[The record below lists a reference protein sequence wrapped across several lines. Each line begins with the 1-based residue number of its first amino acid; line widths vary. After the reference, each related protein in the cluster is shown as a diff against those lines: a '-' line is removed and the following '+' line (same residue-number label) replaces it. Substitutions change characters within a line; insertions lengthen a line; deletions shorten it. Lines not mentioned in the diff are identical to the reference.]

1 MQKNEKEKEHNN
13 RRLGKKNRV
22 RNERENISTEIG
34 RPREQENIS
43 AGDWEKKGAREQNM
57 NRKLGRN
64 KVARKQESLSAGD
77 QKTKGAGEHRSSRLR
92 EEGNKRT
99 EQEVGIEQGSQGA
112 AEHKR
117 KELGRQGNRR
127 TDTTHRPAHVW
138 TQWLGGRGR
147 GRTSSSRRL
156 SRWRG

>member
-1 MQKNEKEKEHNN
+1 MKDRRTSKERTKEHTARRLWELENISAKNEKEKEHDN
-13 RRLGKKNRV
+13 RRLEKNGV
-22 RNERENISTEIG
+22 RNEQNIITGIG

-99 EQEVGIEQGSQGA
+99 EQEVGI
-112 AEHKR
+112 
-117 KELGRQGNRR
+117 
-127 TDTTHRPAHVW
+127 
-138 TQWLGGRGR
+138 
-147 GRTSSSRRL
+147 
-156 SRWRG
+156 